1 MKHFFDAVADNVALQ
16 EEFEHT
22 LPRTRDQVKEQL
34 IMPIDQANRSGENQ
48 KLTRYV
54 IHSESNS
61 VLAALDLWPDVTKL
75 IYRTAGSEPTVPC
88 SDFPQPVR

>member
-34 IMPIDQANRSGENQ
+34 IMPIDQAN
-48 KLTRYV
+48 
-54 IHSESNS
+54 
-61 VLAALDLWPDVTKL
+61 
-75 IYRTAGSEPTVPC
+75 
-88 SDFPQPVR
+88 

>member
-34 IMPIDQANRSGENQ
+34 IMPIDQANRSGQSIRRESKAYTLCHSQ
-48 KLTRYV
+48 RKQLSSRGARPLARRYQA
-54 IHSESNS
+54 H
-61 VLAALDLWPDVTKL
+61 L
-75 IYRTAGSEPTVPC
+75 
-88 SDFPQPVR
+88 SDRRVRADCTL